1 MEDLTTGSISRH
13 LLKTTSFML
22 VTMVFQTLYFLVDL
36 YWVGRLGK
44 EAIAGVGIAGNL
56 TFIVLAITQMLA
68 VGTTTLIS
76 HAAGR
81 KEREQAQQVLTQSLL
96 LAAFIGALFLI
107 VVTAL
112 RESYVGSLSPDSV
125 SAAAA
130 NSYLSWFIPAMA
142 LQFPMVVMAAALR
155 GTGNFKPGMV
165 VQTATVIINI
175 VLAPA
180 LMFGW
185 IGTPQMGVAGAGLAS
200 FVAIIVGTIWLAY
213 YFFDAASY
221 LKLHPHF
228 KPNASTWAQVLKIGL
243 PAGVEF
249 AFIAVY
255 LFVVYTVSRPFGA
268 AAQAGFGIGQRITQ
282 AGFMPVVALGFAV
295 APVAG
300 QNFGARKAD
309 RVLETFKRAALMAAS
324 IMALFTIPCVFAGEA
339 MIRFFSSDPA
349 VIAVGAEY
357 LRLISWSLAAGGV
370 VFVNGS
376 IFQAMGNTI
385 PPLIAS
391 FVRILVVAIP
401 AILLSRM
408 AGFELRW
415 IWYLSVAATM
425 MQLTMN
431 LLLLRRE
438 LRIRLAFQSSA
449 FDAASAAVARQCLCL
464 LRRLRCGLSIAAT
477 HIIQGDGHALRRA
490 QGLQIRCRSDGRRFG
505 RGCNGRNTRRA
516 VLDDGQ
522 PRPSGQRAERAAE
535 LAHDERGLRV
545 HQIFE
550 ALADQPGQC
559 ERPADGLGA
568 GARRDA
574 GRRTERPRK
583 RAESAHRQWVHVHQ
597 RRLGHALQDRRAQRR
612 KRRARLGDRSGR
624 CSTRATSRA
633 RAASRCGKT
642 SSSRTSPTD
651 A

>member
-22 VTMVFQTLYFLVDL
+22 VTMLFQTLYFLVDL

-81 KEREQAQQVLTQSLL
+81 KEREQAQHVLTQSLL
-96 LAAFIGALFLI
+96 LAVFIGALFLI
-107 VVTAL
+107 IVTAL
-112 RESYVGSLSPDSV
+112 RESYVRSLSPDSV

-130 NSYLSWFIPAMA
+130 IAYLSWFISAMA

-200 FVAIIVGTIWLAY
+200 LVAIIVGTVWLAF
-213 YFFDAASY
+213 YFFEAASY
-221 LKLHPHF
+221 LTLHPHF
-228 KPNASTWAQVLKIGL
+228 KPNANTWAQVLKIGL

-309 RVLETFKRAALMAAS
+309 RVLETFRRAALMAAG

-349 VIAVGAEY
+349 VIAVGAQY

-408 AGFELRW
+408 PGFELRW

-425 MQLTMN
+425 LQLTMN

-438 LRIRLAFQSSA
+438 LRIRLAFY
-449 FDAASAAVARQCLCL
+449 
-464 LRRLRCGLSIAAT
+464 
-477 HIIQGDGHALRRA
+477 
-490 QGLQIRCRSDGRRFG
+490 
-505 RGCNGRNTRRA
+505 
-516 VLDDGQ
+516 
-522 PRPSGQRAERAAE
+522 
-535 LAHDERGLRV
+535 
-545 HQIFE
+545 
-550 ALADQPGQC
+550 
-559 ERPADGLGA
+559 
-568 GARRDA
+568 
-574 GRRTERPRK
+574 
-583 RAESAHRQWVHVHQ
+583 
-597 RRLGHALQDRRAQRR
+597 
-612 KRRARLGDRSGR
+612 
-624 CSTRATSRA
+624 
-633 RAASRCGKT
+633 
-642 SSSRTSPTD
+642 
-651 A
+651 